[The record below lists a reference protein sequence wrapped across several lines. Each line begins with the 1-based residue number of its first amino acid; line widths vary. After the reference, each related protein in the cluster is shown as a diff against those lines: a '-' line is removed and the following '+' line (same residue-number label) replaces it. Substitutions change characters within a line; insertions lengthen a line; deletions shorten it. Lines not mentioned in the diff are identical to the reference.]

1 MSEVTKVFMGASAL
15 LRNGSV
21 LSRVGSASV
30 ALAAHSSN
38 IPVLICCETFKLTNR
53 VLLDSITQN
62 ELGDPETVRDT
73 DNNGPEGQLD
83 NWKEISSL
91 KLLTLKYDVC
101 PSQYVS
107 GTITEY
113 GILPPTSVAV
123 LLREINADDVDFDE
137 L

>member
-1 MSEVTKVFMGASAL
+1 
-15 LRNGSV
+15 
-21 LSRVGSASV
+21 
-30 ALAAHSSN
+30 
-38 IPVLICCETFKLTNR
+38 LICCETFKLTNR